1 MGEMLELSEETHR
14 RLMELAQQKHR
25 TPEEVIREF
34 LVSYENEQY
43 QRANQQMLAQG
54 ILLSLPTTQPMEED
68 DFEPEPI
75 PGEPLSEIILEERL

>member
-1 MGEMLELSEETHR
+1 MGKVLELSEETHR
-14 RLMELAQQKHR
+14 RLMELARQSHR

-34 LVSYENEQY
+34 LVRSENEQY

-54 ILLSLPTTQPMEED
+54 ILLSLPTAGPTEED

-75 PGEPLSEIILEERL
+75 PGELLSETILQERR